1 MERLS
6 KRNEHP
12 NRPQYYAVLRVLRGL
27 ALFFAYMN
35 VFIHSNVE
43 AQSKRLVLVTNKI
56 SSLPELSLKQIRQIY
71 LGRAIRGEAITP
83 LSNQT
88 NDLLYEVFL
97 QKVIFLS
104 ERDYEKR
111 LITRTFQTGERRPVV
126 HVKEHDLLQ
135 SLGRQPGSVTFMW
148 DETAARYPE
157 LRVVKVLWNEQA
169 N

>member
-1 MERLS
+1 
-6 KRNEHP
+6 
-12 NRPQYYAVLRVLRGL
+12 
-27 ALFFAYMN
+27 
-35 VFIHSNVE
+35 
-43 AQSKRLVLVTNKI
+43 
-56 SSLPELSLKQIRQIY
+56 
-71 LGRAIRGEAITP
+71 
-83 LSNQT
+83 
-88 NDLLYEVFL
+88 LYEVFL

-126 HVKEHDLLQ
+126 HVKEHELLQ

>member
-6 KRNEHP
+6 KRNEHKKSH
-12 NRPQYYAVLRVLRGL
+12 QYFAVLSSLRGL
-27 ALFFAYMN
+27 VLFFVCTNAFFHN
-35 VFIHSNVE
+35 NVE

-71 LGRAIRGEAITP
+71 LGRAIRGESIIP

-126 HVKEHDLLQ
+126 HVKEHELLQ

-157 LRVVKVLWNEQA
+157 LRVVKVLWNEQV